1 VAEGRLGRQPG
12 TAWQSSRRCP
22 TGDDDRIR
30 KRRTF
35 TCGGCACSL
44 IPFIIVCDVRTFVT
58 RRAAAG
64 AGSFRGTAS
73 MYAHY
78 WRGSLSQNEL
88 ATRISVR
95 GRAELY
101 SSYRYVQLHLQASRA
116 GNANLVAKHARTPR
130 SHSRPHSAPGRL
142 ATSVRYRY
150 GIVALK
156 GLEERWGGRS
166 TVPTRSRNA
175 NRKITVPRRSG
186 ATRRTKPTH

>member
-1 VAEGRLGRQPG
+1 MFINSVHNRM
-12 TAWQSSRRCP
+12 RC
-22 TGDDDRIR
+22 
-30 KRRTF
+30 
-35 TCGGCACSL
+35 SH
-44 IPFIIVCDVRTFVT
+44 VRDP
-58 RRAAAG
+58 AAG
-64 AGSFRGTAS
+64 AGSFRGTAVRALLEREPFS
-73 MYAHY
+73 K
-78 WRGSLSQNEL
+78 RTVSLP
-88 ATRISVR
+88 RISVR